1 MKKKLTAADIA
12 AMLIAESLEF
22 EYYPLTEAFY
32 VPMPYGEQD
41 RISYSSIY
49 RKWFIMHD
57 DEVEPLTQ
65 QSFDTWKYFAKG
77 GCTYEVL

>member
-1 MKKKLTAADIA
+1 MKKKLTAVDIA
-12 AMLIAESLEF
+12 TMLIAESLEF
-22 EYYPLTEAFY
+22 EYYPLTVAFY
-32 VPMPYGEQD
+32 VTMPNDDYY

-49 RKWFIMHD
+49 RDWFITHD

-77 GCTYEVL
+77 GCTE

>member
-22 EYYPLTEAFY
+22 EYYPINVSFY
-32 VPMPYGEQD
+32 VTMPYDDQY

-49 RKWFIMHD
+49 RTWFITHD

-65 QSFDTWKYFAKG
+65 QSFDTWKNIARGEYA
-77 GCTYEVL
+77 E

>member
-1 MKKKLTAADIA
+1 MKQKLTAADIA

-22 EYYPLTEAFY
+22 EYYPLPESFY
-32 VPMPYGEQD
+32 ITMPNDDQD

-49 RKWFIMHD
+49 RRWFITHD

-65 QSFDTWKYFAKG
+65 QSFDIWKYFAKG
-77 GCTYEVL
+77 GCTE

>member
-12 AMLIAESLEF
+12 AMLIAESLDF
-22 EYYPLTEAFY
+22 EYYYINESFY
-32 VPMPYGEQD
+32 VYMPYGEQD

-49 RKWFIMHD
+49 RRWFIMHD

-65 QSFDTWKYFAKG
+65 QSFDEWKYFAKG
-77 GCTYEVL
+77 GCTQ

>member
-1 MKKKLTAADIA
+1 MKKKLTAADVA

-22 EYYPLTEAFY
+22 EYYPLTESFY
-32 VPMPYGEQD
+32 IPMPYGDQD

-57 DEVEPLTQ
+57 DEFEPLTQ
-65 QSFDTWKYFAKG
+65 QSFDTWKHYAKG
-77 GCTYEVL
+77 GCTE

>member
-1 MKKKLTAADIA
+1 MKQKLTAADVA
-12 AMLIAESLEF
+12 TMLIAESLDF
-22 EYYPLTEAFY
+22 EYYSLTQSFY
-32 VPMPYGEQD
+32 VAMPNADSY

-49 RKWFIMHD
+49 RKWFITHD

-77 GCTYEVL
+77 GCTE